1 MSKVT
6 DKLKKLLE
14 RFETMEVE
22 EYEKLYDAA
31 LRDIEQFAG
40 YAKSQFYVEKDTET
54 SVSFL
59 EFESKV
65 TSEIYLKNINE
76 NEKDS
81 QNNKFSSDYIPAA

>member
-31 LRDIEQFAG
+31 LRDIDQFAG
-40 YAKSQFYVEKDTET
+40 YAKSQFYVEKDT
-54 SVSFL
+54 VQFL
-59 EFESKV
+59 VKGALPEYQEFESKH
-65 TSEIYLKNINE
+65 LK
-76 NEKDS
+76 
-81 QNNKFSSDYIPAA
+81 Q